1 MGKMFA
7 NGNHTAIGVSIGWSG
22 AMVLPGE
29 AVPLPIPRLISPYLP
44 PFPRYNRRASVT
56 GFFPMQTD
64 LKISG
69 NAVAR
74 INELLATKDNP
85 GLKLRV
91 FIRSGGCSGFQYG
104 FQFDEEK
111 QEDDIAQGG
120 VEVVAPSLES
130 NVRGK

>member
-1 MGKMFA
+1 VGKMFA

-22 AMVLPGE
+22 ATVLPGE

-64 LKISG
+64 LKISDS
-69 NAVAR
+69 AVGR
-74 INELLATKDNP
+74 VNELLATKDSAAIER
-85 GLKLRV
+85 G
-91 FIRSGGCSGFQYG
+91 S
-104 FQFDEEK
+104 
-111 QEDDIAQGG
+111 A
-120 VEVVAPSLES
+120 EVATPLLEP